1 MASIFPGELKVLKY
15 FFFNWND
22 VSSRR
27 NSLVRRSLFYICYAA
42 ENARMKH
49 YSAKFSLVNGLLKT
63 LWIKCSSFNFGKQLI
78 SLDIILFFVFCLS
91 AYLIGKI
98 FMYMFVANLG
108 GDIAFAVV
116 YIYSAELFPTTV
128 R

>member
-1 MASIFPGELKVLKY
+1 MASIFSGEVETLQDVTPETVNVYSRWDTGATQPYFYQCVDAEKNQIKTTAQCPFSELIMQYVLPIY
-15 FFFNWND
+15 
-22 VSSRR
+22 
-27 NSLVRRSLFYICYAA
+27 
-42 ENARMKH
+42 
-49 YSAKFSLVNGLLKT
+49 LVNFWERNNFCGYNLFLV
-63 LWIKCSSFNFGKQLI
+63 CS
-78 SLDIILFFVFCLS
+78 S

>member
-1 MASIFPGELKVLKY
+1 MCLQDG
-15 FFFNWND
+15 
-22 VSSRR
+22 
-27 NSLVRRSLFYICYAA
+27 
-42 ENARMKH
+42 
-49 YSAKFSLVNGLLKT
+49 T
-63 LWIKCSSFNFGKQLI
+63 LWADAAFLYLLCCWKRSEETLQCKIFISERIAQNTLNKMQFVQFRQTIDFFRHNFI
-78 SLDIILFFVFCLS
+78 FIYNFIFVFCLS

>member
-1 MASIFPGELKVLKY
+1 M
-15 FFFNWND
+15 N
-22 VSSRR
+22 VSSRW
-27 NSLVRRSLFYICYAA
+27 NTLGRRSLFCDTSEDLAKKPTAQYLFSEGIMQYVLAIC
-42 ENARMKH
+42 
-49 YSAKFSLVNGLLKT
+49 SVNF
-63 LWIKCSSFNFGKQLI
+63 WRRINFRGYNLI
-78 SLDIILFFVFCLS
+78 FFCLS
-91 AYLIGKI
+91 AYMLGKI

>member
-1 MASIFPGELKVLKY
+1 MQYVLA
-15 FFFNWND
+15 
-22 VSSRR
+22 
-27 NSLVRRSLFYICYAA
+27 IC
-42 ENARMKH
+42 
-49 YSAKFSLVNGLLKT
+49 LVNF
-63 LWIKCSSFNFGKQLI
+63 WQRVNFYGYNLI
-78 SLDIILFFVFCLS
+78 SFCLS
-91 AYLIGKI
+91 AYMIGKI

>member
-1 MASIFPGELKVLKY
+1 MQYLIEICSVDFGKE
-15 FFFNWND
+15 
-22 VSSRR
+22 
-27 NSLVRRSLFYICYAA
+27 FYD
-42 ENARMKH
+42 
-49 YSAKFSLVNGLLKT
+49 
-63 LWIKCSSFNFGKQLI
+63 FNFI
-78 SLDIILFFVFCLS
+78 FLS
-91 AYLIGKI
+91 GYLIGKI